1 MDFVLN
7 SSDSEYADSPRVS
20 KTRPGMRHRDLSP
33 LTPDTGNV
41 TSGVKIENGRLYL
54 GDSRRA
60 AITRS
65 ELQAVYDKLDTP
77 RASTTHAL
85 GPTRGDGTRPGG
97 SILRAPITKGKNIFD
112 ASKERMKL
120 ANIIDSETNA
130 DDTADS
136 LFLRPITMQGP
147 LENTPK
153 RLISDSGSSGSAL
166 KRSHTHDL
174 DPLDA
179 KFSDFS
185 DAEDLLAEFSKP
197 SFSRVEGQKPP
208 RLAPVDDSS
217 ALPGRLLH
225 VDSTSEHSTPRY
237 QSIRDELDQ
246 SRTRFRQSIN
256 ALLNSSPI
264 SVPRT
269 LQVSR
274 SYPP

>member
-7 SSDSEYADSPRVS
+7 SSDSEYVDSPQVS
-20 KTRPGMRHRDLSP
+20 KTRPGMKHRDLAP
-33 LTPDTGNV
+33 LTPATGNA

-54 GDSRRA
+54 DDSRRA

-77 RASTTHAL
+77 RAPTARAL
-85 GPTRGDGTRPGG
+85 GPTRGGGIRTGSSISGTPTLK
-97 SILRAPITKGKNIFD
+97 SKNSFD
-112 ASKERMKL
+112 VSKERMKL

-153 RLISDSGSSGSAL
+153 RLIYDAESPGSAL
-166 KRSHTHDL
+166 RRPRNHDL
-174 DPLDA
+174 DPLDVR
-179 KFSDFS
+179 FNDFS

-197 SFSRVEGQKPP
+197 SFSRVENQKSS
-208 RLAPVDDSS
+208 RLAPVDDSP

-237 QSIRDELDQ
+237 QGIRDELDQ

-264 SVPRT
+264 SV
-269 LQVSR
+269 LENL
-274 SYPP
+274 